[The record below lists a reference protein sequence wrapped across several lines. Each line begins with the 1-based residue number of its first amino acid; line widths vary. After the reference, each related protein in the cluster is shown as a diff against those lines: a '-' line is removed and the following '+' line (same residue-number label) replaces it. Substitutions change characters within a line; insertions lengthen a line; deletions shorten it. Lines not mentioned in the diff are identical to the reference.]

1 MNSGD
6 SNGCTTIQIYLLAM
20 NCIFKNSENGKFY
33 MYFTKIKNW
42 KTQIKDLNIIVIAK
56 KLL

>member
-1 MNSGD
+1 MAVQQHKY
-6 SNGCTTIQIYLLAM
+6 TYLAM

-42 KTQIKDLNIIVIAK
+42 KTDQRSKYK
-56 KLL
+56 SYS

>member
-1 MNSGD
+1 MKNSGD
-6 SNGCTTIQIYLLAM
+6 SNGCTTTQIHLLAM

-42 KTQIKDLNIIVIAK
+42 KTDQRSKYK
-56 KLL
+56 SYS

>member
-1 MNSGD
+1 MVVE
-6 SNGCTTIQIYLLAM
+6 TIQISLLAM

-42 KTQIKDLNIIVIAK
+42 KTQIKDLNIRVIAK
-56 KLL
+56 KTLRRK

>member
-1 MNSGD
+1 MVVE
-6 SNGCTTIQIYLLAM
+6 TIQISLLAM

-42 KTQIKDLNIIVIAK
+42 LDSI
-56 KLL
+56 